1 MTAVVDAG
9 DYRDETVT
17 LTHTVSS
24 LDTSY
29 ASLSADVRVTVDD
42 QDTLPMLGPGAD
54 TTINGHR
61 VTVTS
66 AGETP
71 AVTVTPP
78 AGLNG
83 VLEVV
88 IQAVGETVPRASAR
102 FALDEATVVD
112 IAVRG
117 AGLAT
122 VQTAGWK
129 SVCR

>member
-1 MTAVVDAG
+1 M
-9 DYRDETVT
+9 
-17 LTHTVSS
+17 
-24 LDTSY
+24 
-29 ASLSADVRVTVDD
+29 
-42 QDTLPMLGPGAD
+42 
-54 TTINGHR
+54 
-61 VTVTS
+61 TVTS

-117 AGLAT
+117 AVLPRCRLR
-122 VQTAGWK
+122 GWK